1 MAAPNQD
8 PVIVIGGSL
17 VGLASALF
25 LSARNVP
32 VVLIE
37 RHTAS
42 SRHPRAIGYTTRTLE
57 LLKTV
62 GIPPSALDVGSVH
75 PGGRPRRIKVRSLAG
90 EWSDEQHWNN
100 GNAKPP
106 GAGGGGPG
114 GGGPGGPDGGQQA
127 GGRPGTGPST
137 GTKKYSPI
145 VGTAIAQDR
154 LEPILRRR
162 AVELGADLRLGWK
175 MTSWSQS
182 ADGVTVTAVNQE
194 GEQTTVQGSYIVAC
208 DGARSTFR
216 AALGIQTTGVGHLRS
231 LRSVLFRCGP
241 IQRYLE
247 RGFVQF
253 AIEGRDDGFEAFLVS
268 YPDGRW
274 ALMWNDDDKDA
285 GGANDDDDDDA
296 ARMMDDRAQRD
307 LVRKVVGL
315 GEADLPDEAVELL
328 AIGRWEMSARI
339 AERFSSGRVFLA
351 GDAAHTLPPN
361 RGGYGA
367 NTGIADA
374 HNLAWKLAAVRE
386 GRADPALLGT
396 YDEERR
402 PVALVRHDQLFARD
416 DYKAYAR
423 GGDWAATG
431 RAVRF
436 IDDVAMELGQIYRS
450 EGVVLGPEGGRELP
464 DALRPDEWRGQPGT
478 RAPSVTVSTGGEE
491 EVSSLDLFGRGWV
504 LLSRDEAWRA
514 GAERAGAE
522 ASVECEFVHVGA
534 RATEANGQET
544 FEGSFGVS
552 ESGAVL
558 VRPDGFI
565 AWRSAEKGAGFEAAF
580 LEAFRKV
587 SFARR

>member
-1 MAAPNQD
+1 MAAPNQG

-25 LSARNVP
+25 LSDRNVP

-75 PGGRPRRIKVRSLAG
+75 PPGRPRRVKVRSLAG

-100 GNAKPP
+100 GNARPP
-106 GAGGGGPG
+106 GAGDRGP
-114 GGGPGGPDGGQQA
+114 GGGPGGP
-127 GGRPGTGPST
+127 GTGA
-137 GTKKYSPI
+137 KKYSPI

-162 AVELGADLRLGWK
+162 AVELGADLRLGWE
-175 MTSWSQS
+175 MTGWSQS
-182 ADGVTVTAVNQE
+182 ADGVTVTAVDKGGGQT
-194 GEQTTVQGSYIVAC
+194 TTVQGSYIVAC
-208 DGARSTFR
+208 DGARSTLR
-216 AALGIQTTGVGHLRS
+216 EALGIRTTGVGHLRS
-231 LRSVLFRCGP
+231 LRSVLFRCAP
-241 IQRYLE
+241 IQHYLE

-274 ALMWNDDDKDA
+274 ALMWNDDDGDE
-285 GGANDDDDDDA
+285 DDDGA
-296 ARMMDDRAQRD
+296 ARAMDARAQRD
-307 LVRKVVGL
+307 LVRKAVGL
-315 GEADLPDEAVELL
+315 GEADLPDGAVELL
-328 AIGRWEMSARI
+328 ATGRWEMSARI
-339 AERFSSGRVFLA
+339 AERFSRGRVFLA
-351 GDAAHTLPPN
+351 GDAAHALPPN

-367 NTGIADA
+367 NTGVADA
-374 HNLAWKLAAVRE
+374 HNLAWKLAAVRA
-386 GRADPALLGT
+386 GRAGPALLGT
-396 YDEERR
+396 YDAERR

-423 GGDWAATG
+423 GGGGRGAATG
-431 RAVRF
+431 RAAVRV
-436 IDDVAMELGQIYRS
+436 IDDVAMELGQVYRS
-450 EGVVLGPEGGRELP
+450 EGVVLGPDGGRGLP

-491 EVSSLDLFGRGWV
+491 VASLDLFSRGWV

-522 ASVECEFVHVGA
+522 AGVECGFVHVGA
-534 RATEANGQET
+534 RATEADGQET
-544 FEGSFGVS
+544 FEGSFGVGG
-552 ESGAVL
+552 SGAVL

-565 AWRSAEKGAGFEAAF
+565 AWRSAEKEAGFEAGF
-580 LEAFRKV
+580 SEVFGKV

>member
-1 MAAPNQD
+1 MAAPTQA
-8 PVIVIGGSL
+8 PVIVVGGSL

-25 LSARNVP
+25 LSARDVP

-57 LLKTV
+57 LLKTA
-62 GIPPSALDVGSVH
+62 GIPLSALGAGTGP
-75 PGGRPRRIKVRSLAG
+75 PGGRPRRIKVKSLAG
-90 EWSDEQHWNN
+90 DWADEQHWNN
-100 GNAKPP
+100 DNANPP
-106 GAGGGGPG
+106 GGGA
-114 GGGPGGPDGGQQA
+114 GGPGGPGGGQQA
-127 GGRPGTGPST
+127 GGKTYPPL
-137 GTKKYSPI
+137 I
-145 VGTAIAQDR
+145 GTAIAQDR

-182 ADGVTVTAVNQE
+182 ADGVSVTAVDAG
-194 GEQTTVQGSYIVAC
+194 GEETTVRGSHIVAC
-208 DGARSTFR
+208 DGARSAFR
-216 AALGIQTTGVGHLRS
+216 EALGIRTTGVGHLRS
-231 LRSVLFRCGP
+231 LRSVMFRCRP
-241 IQRYLE
+241 IERFLE

-274 ALMWNDDDKDA
+274 ALMWNDD
-285 GGANDDDDDDA
+285 GGDEKADGDGDGDGDDDEGAA
-296 ARMMDDRAQRD
+296 ARGMGARAQRD
-307 LVRKVVGL
+307 LVRKAAGL
-315 GEADLPDEAVELL
+315 SEDDLPDEAVELL
-328 AIGRWEMSARI
+328 AVGRWEMSARI
-339 AERFSSGRVFLA
+339 AERFSCGRVFLA

-386 GRADPALLGT
+386 GRAGAGLLAT

-416 DYKAYAR
+416 DYRAYAR
-423 GGDWAATG
+423 GGGWAATG
-431 RAVRF
+431 REVRP
-436 IDDVAMELGQIYRS
+436 IDDVAIELGQIYRS
-450 EGVVLGPEGGRELP
+450 RGVDLGRAEDGGKGRLP

-478 RAPSVTVSTGGEE
+478 RAPDVALSTSEGEVA
-491 EVSSLDLFGRGWV
+491 VSSLDLFGRGWV
-504 LLSRDEAWRA
+504 LLSRDGAWRA
-514 GAERAGAE
+514 AAGGAAAAAG
-522 ASVECEFVHVGA
+522 VECEFVHVGGT
-534 RATEANGQET
+534 RATEADGPET
-544 FEGSFGVS
+544 FEGSFGVG

-565 AWRSAEKGAGFEAAF
+565 AWRSADKPAGFDATF
-580 LEAFRKV
+580 LEAFRRV
-587 SFARR
+587 SFATR